1 MNERAVD
8 LDRVDRQ
15 RLQMSQRGMAGAEIV
30 ERDAAASLA
39 QGADEA
45 RRFLNI
51 VERRGL
57 GDLDDHPAGDFRPV
71 AQL

>member
-1 MNERAVD
+1 MP
-8 LDRVDRQ
+8 
-15 RLQMSQRGMAGAEIV
+15 QRGMAGAEIV

-39 QGADEA
+39 QRADEA
-45 RRFLNI
+45 RRFLDV

-57 GDLDDHPAGDFRPV
+57 GNLDHYPAGDFRPV